1 MAEALHLL
9 GSGLGAARG
18 GELKARH
25 RRPPPTFRSDRQPLE
40 RAQPQVPS
48 QAAVCS
54 GECRRLP
61 LRSPQGNLPG
71 SGTLQLDSGHVLPY
85 PRRAVLCRGRGRRAG
100 GAAAPWDRG
109 GWIRERTAGAAFPFA
124 HVSQCPPGTVP
135 MRGTDGALDPGLH
148 HFLETDAQA
157 PPVLGLRVH
166 TASGAALCLLMAF
179 GDSAGI
185 ETSLY
190 NVTKA
195 ATVTACH
202 QEGKVLLSCLLAS
215 LSEAVHSLRALIDD
229 GVRGGP
235 VELGPYFVEVGRE
248 AVSVFMNSSSVHAGE
263 ALAFAGSHANGK
275 GVVVM
280 HRFPSVSSY
289 TVSFA
294 SRTQAGLGPAWRSVA
309 VCYRMQPLSVYTNG
323 TVFAADADIAF
334 EAVTTETIPL
344 EFVWYFG
351 NDPPVQTTS
360 RSVRRRLRVP
370 RGYQVTVKA
379 SSMVSSVVSKPH
391 LVRVQQRIVAN
402 RLLSAASAL
411 VNTSVA
417 FECRISFGT
426 DVAYHW
432 DFGDGTVS
440 LGSHRSS
447 HVYSREGEFTVQ
459 VLAFNAVSTATL
471 QKRLFIVR
479 EPCQPPPVK
488 NMGPGKVQIWRSQPL
503 RLGVTFEAAVLC
515 DISQGLAYTW
525 SFLDAKGSHVPLPA
539 AVNTRRQTV
548 VLPGYTLASGNY
560 TATAKVQIRGS
571 VVHSDYCVGVEVRPR
586 APVSVIAEGTH
597 LFVPR
602 NAPAPIVL
610 RGSQSYDPDHPGATL
625 RYYWTCSAAS
635 SPGQPCFEDSLPSLM
650 DTGSPTI
657 AFSARWLSTCCDQ
670 FLMTLTVS
678 SGGRNS
684 SEAQVFLS
692 TRQDPTFRF
701 VRISWASFRDAS
713 VNWNAEL
720 SLRAACEGCGD
731 VPGLSFSWELFLV
744 NATEDGT
751 VAAPSCRAVGLLGV
765 SGLGAVW
772 KSSEPIPLSTEP
784 STPDPEGAPMLFPR
798 EPSPETLGQPAV
810 SAPGSASPESTAG
823 PRRAPAAG
831 DTVVPGEDPEEGL
844 LGPELASWDEEAPTG
859 SPSESGW
866 SPPHPDFEAYYSDI
880 QEAEPSRGRQPG
892 GNTSPPESGAS
903 EDDEG
908 SPSEGDN
915 LVGPFLSAGRA
926 QPALLIDWPK
936 TPVSR
941 AVFQSYTSSGITGP
955 VVTIKPFSLSS
966 GRTYVLQASVV
977 STHGLLGKA
986 QLYLVMNRAPQDVAC
1001 QVQPHQG
1008 LEAHTLFSVFCMSG
1022 KRDLEYEFSYQI
1034 GNAPRRTLYHGR
1046 DAQYYFVLPAGEP
1059 SDGYKVTV
1067 STEITDGL
1075 GSKAQP
1081 CAVAVTVLP
1090 RYRGMHC
1097 PTEDLYNSSL
1107 RNLSTLQLMGSYT
1120 EIRNYVTM
1128 LTGILNRLTTE
1139 DGSASCGQWPLI
1151 RDALISSVCSFAFAD
1166 EEEVMGVVP
1175 ALKDLVSFP
1184 PKVSSAS
1191 TLLLLRFARV
1201 LLTQGRLR
1209 GGLVLGLGLRLE
1221 LIRMLSR
1228 VWEGSGQEEALARTP
1243 VWEDSLE
1250 VVSALLLGCLSLH
1263 HERELRVSA
1272 GPVEFLAL
1280 LHSGPQ
1286 QSVQS
1291 LGPVQVHLPG
1301 DLAGHSRAGEET
1313 QSPCYISQLVLF
1325 RKNPHPR
1332 AGRAAGQ
1339 VGRAVGLTLHTCS
1352 GTRPIR
1358 RHRLA
1363 SPMTVEFGEDDGPG
1377 SRRSKTAFA
1386 LLRDRV
1392 NLHPF
1397 AGLSEDAQESLQIH
1411 IEFSTPASRAF
1422 PVLLLVRFSERPTPS
1437 SFLVKQTFLWEG
1449 QTVQIYTPAAAWKA
1463 SKVGYLSLLDADYN
1477 RRSPNKYLA
1486 ELVNYTVRFQW
1497 LRCLLWD
1504 KGEWK
1509 SGSFSPQPGTS
1520 PEKVSC
1526 SYDRLALFSVL
1537 RRELNTSLEV
1547 SHVSELRSRPRN
1559 LIPSACV
1566 VVFTVLYGLLAAKSR
1581 GVDHREKEK
1590 TGSIFLQEEVPPGH
1604 QLYAV
1609 VVDTG
1614 FRAPARFSSKVYIV
1628 LCGENGLSETRE
1640 LHCPRRPLF
1649 ERNSRHTF
1657 VLSAP
1662 AQLGAL
1668 RMIRLWHDGRG
1679 PSPSWF
1685 VSHVMVK
1692 ELCSGRAWFFP
1703 AQCWLAASRRGGR
1716 VDRELTC
1723 LRRGPGF
1730 WKLFHAKSTEYLE
1743 DFHVWLSVY
1752 SRPSGSGFLHT
1763 PRLAVSFCLLCVYAC
1778 LAALVT
1784 TGAHSQLFPAAGPT
1798 DLTLRTSGLGL
1809 LCSLLGSPAA
1819 QLLSLLFRLSE
1830 EATRPPQAGPGSPQR
1845 GVQARAPQGPNSCRK
1860 TLDAPE
1866 PDQAKLTAAE
1876 LGHVPTHATPSP
1888 LQAAGGTIVE
1898 GAAVRGDTDLG
1909 LTLSF
1914 QHPASAAL
1922 SGHHQAWR
1930 KAASSQSTA
1939 CPHQGSGTWG
1949 ASRSE
1954 PVLGEKSHC
1963 CPARPPAPG
1972 RGPGELLL
1980 PRPRALL
1987 LWSGRAAWA
1996 VCGTTSLACALG
2008 TAFLGYR
2015 FEPAQCMWWLHLLLL
2030 SVVCCVFITQPLMI
2044 CVVALGFAWKRR
2056 DDSHFFA
2063 ESLNEATRDL
2073 DVGLEGRSRTH
2084 GCPCSPGC
2092 VGAVAEVLAARQR
2105 ARRLRWARPPAPAQ
2119 LKVTRGRMKR
2129 ERRTRAALR
2138 DVSVHALRL
2147 LLLLCLT
2154 SGRFSPEE
2162 SSLNQALRKQFT
2174 SDQAWTSPELPGFAV
2189 LQRRVKDTLTQR
2201 FYDCAAASHQFDVSY
2216 SLLDI
2221 LARTEWLENLT
2232 VGFILKHAYFFKKFI
2247 SLFDRLP
2254 DLRPEGAVSREACEN
2269 IVQSNMHPGP
2279 LTCPAAWRCADLLGS
2294 CPPVSSAA
2302 HSWDGPRSP
2311 EGWWDWSLT
2320 VLLDGL
2326 HPAGPSPGAQPGPLG
2341 GRCHLLGSPVI
2352 KQLKVAPQGSCKPPG
2367 PSSATVEDSPR
2378 SQSPEAEGPENR
2390 NRSPSCPGGCGVS
2403 ADCVHSLGRTRREV
2417 QAALTGLRA
2426 SRWIGRSTRAVSVH
2440 FTLFHP
2446 PSRLFTSV
2454 ALGVEILPT
2463 GALVPS
2469 SQVDSV
2475 SVFRSDSALDHGL
2488 VLSELASL
2496 VLSLAHLCFQ
2506 VYAMVDEDGLSY
2518 WHKPGNWLELAV
2530 AGTGFTY
2537 HVAAGHLATLAGE
2550 VADQF
2555 HRGFYQVFV
2564 DLSPMV
2570 SWNQRVRWLQGFLS
2584 FLLLWRCVELLGP
2597 LALPAACSPVLCRSL
2612 SRALVPAL
2620 AGALLLAAHCHLH
2633 RLLLATWAPAAFPG
2647 LPLGFPRRS
2656 QTDSRFS
2663 LLRADPRAAACYRV
2677 ALGAVLA
2684 TLCFRTLRR
2693 ALRTSSRKRR
2703 SFPSRSR
2710 VRLGDVRA
2718 YARRKVLA
2726 VLGLG
2731 TPQSEEMEVA
2741 EDHNHYLDEL
2751 ASLMDELLTKVN
2763 GLSDSPHLPLLEK
2776 QPRSPAAAR
2785 AEGSPLPGGSQSP
2798 GDRDERT
2805 TPSQEPSRRLP
2816 SPAQFSNPR
2825 STDDGR
2831 PS

>member
-1 MAEALHLL
+1 
-9 GSGLGAARG
+9 
-18 GELKARH
+18 
-25 RRPPPTFRSDRQPLE
+25 
-40 RAQPQVPS
+40 
-48 QAAVCS
+48 
-54 GECRRLP
+54 
-61 LRSPQGNLPG
+61 
-71 SGTLQLDSGHVLPY
+71 
-85 PRRAVLCRGRGRRAG
+85 
-100 GAAAPWDRG
+100 
-109 GWIRERTAGAAFPFA
+109 
-124 HVSQCPPGTVP
+124 

-190 NVTKA
+190 NVT
-195 ATVTACH
+195 ACH
-202 QEGKVLLSCLLAS
+202 QEGK
-215 LSEAVHSLRALIDD
+215 EAVHPLRALIDD

-248 AVSVFMNSSSVHAGE
+248 AVSVFMNCSSVHAGE

-275 GVVVM
+275 GVVVT

-323 TVFAADADIAF
+323 TVFATDADIAF

-344 EFVWYFG
+344 EFMWYFG
-351 NDPPVQTTS
+351 DDPPVRTTS

-426 DVAYHW
+426 DVAYRW

-479 EPCQPPPVK
+479 ESCQPPPVK

-525 SFLDAKGSHVPLPA
+525 SFLDAKGSRVPLPA

-701 VRISWASFRDAS
+701 VRISWASFRGAS

-744 NATEDGT
+744 NATEDGP

-823 PRRAPAAG
+823 PRRVPAAG

-1001 QVQPHQG
+1001 QVQPHWG
-1008 LEAHTLFSVFCMSG
+1008 LEAHTLFSIFCMSG

-1139 DGSASCGQWPLI
+1139 DGSASCGQWSLI

-1175 ALKDLVSFP
+1175 TLKDLVSFP

-1191 TLLLLRFARV
+1191 TLLLLRFARA
-1201 LLTQGRLR
+1201 LLAQGHLHR
-1209 GGLVLGLGLRLE
+1209 GLVLGLGLRLE
-1221 LIRMLSR
+1221 LIRLLSR
-1228 VWEGSGQEEALARTP
+1228 VWEGSRQEEALARTP

-1280 LHSGPQ
+1280 LHNGPQ

-1291 LGPVQVHLPG
+1291 LGPVQVHLPD

-1339 VGRAVGLTLHTCS
+1339 VGGAVGLTLHTCS

-1363 SPMTVEFGEDDGPG
+1363 SPVTVEFGEDDGPG
-1377 SRRSKTAFA
+1377 SRRSKTAFT

-1463 SKVGYLSLLDADYN
+1463 SRVGYLSLLDADYN

-1497 LRCLLWD
+1497 LQCLMWD

-1692 ELCSGRAWFFP
+1692 ELRSGRAWFFP
-1703 AQCWLAASRRGGR
+1703 AQCWLAASRRGGC
-1716 VDRELTC
+1716 VDRELAC

-1798 DLTLRTSGLGL
+1798 DLTLRTSQLGL

-1866 PDQAKLTAAE
+1866 PDQTAPNPWGCWVPPSELTAAE

-1972 RGPGELLL
+1972 HGPGELLL

-2008 TAFLGYR
+2008 TAFLSYR
-2015 FEPAQCMWWLHLLLL
+2015 FEPAQCVWWLHLLLL

-2174 SDQAWTSPELPGFAV
+2174 S
-2189 LQRRVKDTLTQR
+2189 
-2201 FYDCAAASHQFDVSY
+2201 
-2216 SLLDI
+2216 
-2221 LARTEWLENLT
+2221 
-2232 VGFILKHAYFFKKFI
+2232 
-2247 SLFDRLP
+2247 
-2254 DLRPEGAVSREACEN
+2254 
-2269 IVQSNMHPGP
+2269 
-2279 LTCPAAWRCADLLGS
+2279 
-2294 CPPVSSAA
+2294 SAA

-2352 KQLKVAPQGSCKPPG
+2352 KQLKVAPQGSCKLASLFWANSQIPTSARLPWLQSRGFPAGPWVGQSPLCMAWRTRPFRLAAPSGDSSLLFCGSRLPTGQVCAETSVSPESPCHGKPAQSHHLPAEPEPEAVSQAAEGPVVQGGRGSGAPEFRSVGSRDVSPDWWLVLQPPG

-2663 LLRADPRAAACYRV
+2663 LLQADPRAAACYRM

-2798 GDRDERT
+2798 GDQDERM
-2805 TPSQEPSRRLP
+2805 TPSQEPSLAASLLQP
-2816 SPAQFSNPR
+2816 SSPTLVPRTTAAHPELLGLLPAQTPAFSPGPAPPAPTSCCTTTQR
-2825 STDDGR
+2825 EDPWGR
-2831 PS
+2831 APKSQPLCHRGRRQVPGQWS

>member
-1 MAEALHLL
+1 
-9 GSGLGAARG
+9 
-18 GELKARH
+18 
-25 RRPPPTFRSDRQPLE
+25 
-40 RAQPQVPS
+40 
-48 QAAVCS
+48 
-54 GECRRLP
+54 
-61 LRSPQGNLPG
+61 
-71 SGTLQLDSGHVLPY
+71 
-85 PRRAVLCRGRGRRAG
+85 
-100 GAAAPWDRG
+100 
-109 GWIRERTAGAAFPFA
+109 
-124 HVSQCPPGTVP
+124 
-135 MRGTDGALDPGLH
+135 MRGTDEALDSGIH

-157 PPVLGLRVH
+157 PPVLGLHIH
-166 TASGAALCLLMAF
+166 TASGVALCLLMAF
-179 GDSAGI
+179 GDSVGI
-185 ETSLY
+185 ETRLY
-190 NVTKA
+190 NVTEA
-195 ATVTACH
+195 ATVTAYH
-202 QEGKVLLSCLLAS
+202 QEGT
-215 LSEAVHSLRALIDD
+215 EAVHSLRALIDD

-235 VELGPYFVEVGRE
+235 VELGPYFVEVGRK

-263 ALAFAGSHANGK
+263 ALAFAGSHENGK
-275 GVVVM
+275 GLVVM

-289 TVSFA
+289 NVSFA
-294 SRTQAGLGPAWRSVA
+294 SRTQAGPGPAWRSPAWRSVV

-323 TVFAADADIAF
+323 TVFAADTDIAF

-344 EFVWYFG
+344 EFMWHFG
-351 NDPPVQTTS
+351 DDPPVRTTS

-391 LVRVQQRIVAN
+391 LIRVQQRIVAN
-402 RLLSAASAL
+402 RLLSTASAL

-426 DVAYHW
+426 DVAYRW

-447 HVYSREGEFTVQ
+447 HIYSREGEFTVR

-471 QKRLFIVR
+471 QKRLFVVC

-525 SFLDAKGSHVPLPA
+525 SFLDAKGSRVPLPA
-539 AVNTRRQTV
+539 AVNTHRQTV

-560 TATAKVQIRGS
+560 TAMAKVQIRGS

-602 NAPAPIVL
+602 TALAPIVL

-635 SPGQPCFEDSLPSLM
+635 SPGRPCFEDSLPSLM
-650 DTGSPTI
+650 DTGSPTV

-701 VRISWASFRDAS
+701 VRISWASFRGAS
-713 VNWNAEL
+713 VNRNAEL
-720 SLRAACEGCGD
+720 SLRAACEDCGD

-751 VAAPSCRAVGLLGV
+751 VAVPSCRAVGLLGV

-798 EPSPETLGQPAV
+798 EPSPKTLGQPAV
-810 SAPGSASPESTAG
+810 SAPGSTSPESTAG
-823 PRRAPAAG
+823 PRRVPAAG

-859 SPSESGW
+859 SLSESSW

-880 QEAEPSRGRQPG
+880 QEAEPSPGRQPG

-986 QLYLVMNRAPQDVAC
+986 QLYLTVNRAPQDVAC
-1001 QVQPHQG
+1001 QVQPHRG

-1022 KRDLEYEFSYQI
+1022 EPDLEYEFSYQI

-1059 SDGYKVTV
+1059 SDGYKVMV

-1081 CAVAVTVLP
+1081 CAVAVMVLP
-1090 RYRGMHC
+1090 RYRGMDC
-1097 PTEDLYNSSL
+1097 PTEDLYNSSR

-1120 EIRNYVTM
+1120 EIRNYVTV
-1128 LTGILNRLTTE
+1128 LTRILSRLTTE
-1139 DGSASCGQWPLI
+1139 DRSASCGQWSLT

-1175 ALKDLVSFP
+1175 MLKDLVSFP

-1191 TLLLLRFARV
+1191 TLLLLRFARA
-1201 LLTQGRLR
+1201 LLAQGRLP

-1221 LIRMLSR
+1221 LIRLLSR

-1243 VWEDSLE
+1243 VWEDGLE

-1272 GPVEFLAL
+1272 GQVEFLAL
-1280 LHSGPQ
+1280 LHDSPQ

-1313 QSPCYISQLVLF
+1313 QSPCHISQLVLF
-1325 RKNPHPR
+1325 RKNPHPWGR
-1332 AGRAAGQ
+1332 RAAGQ
-1339 VGRAVGLTLHTCS
+1339 VGGAVGLTLHTCF

-1363 SPMTVEFGEDDGPG
+1363 SPVTVEFGEDDGPD

-1386 LLRDRV
+1386 LLRDGV
-1392 NLHPF
+1392 NLHPL
-1397 AGLSEDAQESLQIH
+1397 AGLPDDAQESLQIH

-1422 PVLLLVRFSERPTPS
+1422 PVLLLLRFSERPTPS

-1463 SKVGYLSLLDADYN
+1463 SRVGYLSLLDADYN
-1477 RRSPNKYLA
+1477 RRAPNKYLA

-1537 RRELNTSLEV
+1537 RRKLNTSLEV

-1566 VVFTVLYGLLAAKSR
+1566 VAFTVLYRLLAAKSR

-1614 FRAPARFSSKVYIV
+1614 FRAPARFSSKVYMV

-1668 RMIRLWHDGRG
+1668 RTIRLWHDSRG

-1692 ELCSGRAWFFP
+1692 ELRSGRAWFFP

-1716 VDRELTC
+1716 VHRELAC

-1784 TGAHSQLFPAAGPT
+1784 TRAHSQLFLGAGPT
-1798 DLTLRTSGLGL
+1798 DLTLHTSGLGL

-1830 EATRPPQAGPGSPQR
+1830 R
-1845 GVQARAPQGPNSCRK
+1845 
-1860 TLDAPE
+1860 
-1866 PDQAKLTAAE
+1866 
-1876 LGHVPTHATPSP
+1876 
-1888 LQAAGGTIVE
+1888 
-1898 GAAVRGDTDLG
+1898 
-1909 LTLSF
+1909 
-1914 QHPASAAL
+1914 PASAAL
-1922 SGHHQAWR
+1922 SGRHQAWR
-1930 KAASSQSTA
+1930 KAASSQGTA
-1939 CPHQGSGTWG
+1939 CPHQEPGTCG

-1954 PVLGEKSHC
+1954 PVLAPSH
-1963 CPARPPAPG
+1963 
-1972 RGPGELLL
+1972 GPGDLLL

-1996 VCGTTSLACALG
+1996 VCGATSLACALG

-2015 FEPAQCMWWLHLLLL
+2015 FEPAQCVWWLHLLLL
-2030 SVVCCVFITQPLMI
+2030 SVACCVFITQPLMI

-2056 DDSHFFA
+2056 DDSHFFV

-2073 DVGLEGRSRTH
+2073 DPGLEGRPRTH
-2084 GCPCSPGC
+2084 GCPCGPGC
-2092 VGAVAEVLAARQR
+2092 AGAVAEVLAARQQ

-2119 LKVTRGRMKR
+2119 LKVTGGRMKR

-2138 DVSVHALRL
+2138 DVSVHGLRL

-2154 SGRFSPEE
+2154 YGRFSQEE
-2162 SSLNQALRKQFT
+2162 CSLNQAIRKQFT
-2174 SDQAWTSPELPGFAV
+2174 SCTNHL
-2189 LQRRVKDTLTQR
+2189 
-2201 FYDCAAASHQFDVSY
+2201 C
-2216 SLLDI
+2216 
-2221 LARTEWLENLT
+2221 
-2232 VGFILKHAYFFKKFI
+2232 
-2247 SLFDRLP
+2247 
-2254 DLRPEGAVSREACEN
+2254 
-2269 IVQSNMHPGP
+2269 
-2279 LTCPAAWRCADLLGS
+2279 S
-2294 CPPVSSAA
+2294 CSDSSAA

-2311 EGWWDWSLT
+2311 DGWWDWSLT

-2367 PSSATVEDSPR
+2367 PSSATMEDSPH

-2426 SRWIGRSTRAVSVH
+2426 SRWIDRSTRAVSVH

-2496 VLSLAHLCFQ
+2496 VLGLAHLCFQ

-2530 AGTGFTY
+2530 AGTGLAY
-2537 HVAAGHLATLAGE
+2537 HVAAGHLATLAGD

-2564 DLSPMV
+2564 DLSPMA
-2570 SWNQRVRWLQGFLS
+2570 SWNQRVRWLQGLLS
-2584 FLLLWRCVELLGP
+2584 FLLLGRCVELLGP

-2612 SRALVPAL
+2612 SRAFAPAL

-2656 QTDSRFS
+2656 HTDSGFS
-2663 LLRADPRAAACYRV
+2663 LPQADPRAAVCCRV
-2677 ALGAVLA
+2677 ALCAVLA
-2684 TLCFRTLRR
+2684 TLCFRMLRH

-2703 SFPSRSR
+2703 SFPSKPL
-2710 VRLGDVRA
+2710 VRLDDVRA

-2731 TPQSEEMEVA
+2731 TPRSEETEVA
-2741 EDHNHYLDEL
+2741 EDHNRYLDEL
-2751 ASLMDELLTKVN
+2751 ASLLDELLTKVD
-2763 GLSDSPHLPLLEK
+2763 GLSDSRPLPLLEK
-2776 QPRSPAAAR
+2776 QPRSSAAPR
-2785 AEGSPLPGGSQSP
+2785 AEGSALPGA
-2798 GDRDERT
+2798 
-2805 TPSQEPSRRLP
+2805 PSRQATGMRERPHRKRVSRRHP
-2816 SPAQFSNPR
+2816 SPAQFSNPH
-2825 STDDGR
+2825 
-2831 PS
+2831 